1 MNTPRDQIESPGLQ
15 ATGSSNGWS
24 SNDQKHAGIAA
35 QVNGMPVPGF
45 QIFGGSKS
53 HRGNVVRLKPR
64 SFGEFVASLP
74 VQTISITRAEF
85 HRLTKKERDQRKLVD
100 YIVAATF
107 KQSPSPRQT
116 PHAVSCHVIFLD
128 IDDPVEADRL
138 LKIGFAAPLGDTAA
152 VVWHTANSTPAKP
165 RLRVMVRADGIPLSQ
180 YPAAV
185 IALGSKLGL
194 TAVTPESKVAVQ
206 QMYLP
211 SRFAGEP
218 PPTMV
223 YSNPTGRAFDP
234 CVAIT
239 PPSTPA
245 LSPDPTVADI
255 TYLSPPVEGVT
266 RSVAEDVLSKIE
278 PDFDYSQWI
287 EIGMGLRHQFGDS
300 GFALWDLWSSLGAK
314 YEGQAATRSKWES
327 FEGNC
332 PGRFSVTFRSVI
344 KIAKEN
350 GWDGESLRQ
359 SGMKEI
365 TQWICSYDR
374 SGDELR
380 SEGCSRIAALG
391 LDSPLDR
398 DELVKDL
405 ADALQRKLGTR
416 PSLVALRKQLVAAVR
431 KHCKAF
437 PKPLPVWA
445 KDFVYVGGNSNQFY
459 SIKTGYRCP
468 PVTFDH
474 EHKRDLERDDKDP
487 HDYLLNECQITL
499 VKDYAYHPG
508 RGQFFTDSRRFECV
522 NTYQRSYTNAD
533 TKCIAKADTL
543 IKRHFEDLIIDPD
556 HRQTVMDF
564 IAYMVQQPGE
574 KILWALLLQGVE
586 GSGKGTIADIA
597 STVLGKTNIR
607 RLEAGAALDSQF
619 NDFAVGSQLVVFD
632 EVRNIGENK
641 FRVMEKLK
649 PLITDPF
656 VELNRKYETG
666 RNVENVANYMLFTNH
681 HDALPISDGDRRFF
695 VLKSR
700 LQSKDDLVARDVT
713 RSCQELHV
721 ALQDYPGA
729 FRALFEAHKIS
740 TGFSPK
746 GRAPDTPYRQELS
759 KSGES
764 PLKAAIHDLLGAG
777 ASAYASHDLLSIGN
791 LTSSLRFD
799 HPCIRTTPQAVSNC
813 LLEMNYIRL
822 GEARIDGPSHRLWAK
837 RGGKFEGRPIG
848 DAVAAIE
855 YRVQCEDVL

>member
-1 MNTPRDQIESPGLQ
+1 MNTPQDQTKNPGLQ
-15 ATGSSNGWS
+15 ATGSSNGGS
-24 SNDQKHAGIAA
+24 SNGKNHAGIAA

-45 QIFGGSKS
+45 QIFGGLKS
-53 HRGNVVRLKPR
+53 DHGNVSLLPPT
-64 SFGEFVASLP
+64 SFSEFVASLP

-85 HRLTKKERDQRKLVD
+85 HRLTKEERNQTKRVD

-107 KQSPSPRQT
+107 KQSPSNRAT
-116 PHAVSCHVIFLD
+116 EHAVRCYVIFHD
-128 IDDPVEADRL
+128 IDDVSEAGRL
-138 LKIGFAAPLGDTAA
+138 LRVGFADLLGDTAA
-152 VVWHTANSTPAKP
+152 VAWHTANSTPAEP

-180 YPAAV
+180 YPSAV
-185 IALGSKLGL
+185 MALGAKLGL
-194 TAVTPESKVAVQ
+194 TVVTRESKIAVQ
-206 QMYLP
+206 PMYLP

-218 PPTMV
+218 QPTMV

-255 TYLSPPVEGVT
+255 TYLSAPVEGVT
-266 RSVAEDVLSKIE
+266 RSVAEDVLSKID
-278 PDFDYSQWI
+278 PDFNYSQWI
-287 EIGMGLRHQFGDS
+287 EIGMGLKHQFGAS
-300 GFALWDLWSSLGAK
+300 GFEIWDHWSSGGAK
-314 YEGQAATRSKWES
+314 YPGQVEIRYKWDS
-327 FEGNC
+327 FEDDC
-332 PGRFSVTFRSVI
+332 PDRFPVTFRSVI

-365 TQWICSYDR
+365 RQWICSYDR

-398 DELVKDL
+398 DDLLKDL
-405 ADALQRKLGTR
+405 GDALQKQSGTK

-437 PKPLPVWA
+437 PKALPVWA
-445 KDFVYVGGNSNQFY
+445 KDYVYVGGNSNEFY

-508 RGQFFTDSRRFECV
+508 KGQFFTDSRRFECV

-533 TKCIAKADTL
+533 RTHIAKADTL
-543 IKRHFEDLIIDPD
+543 IKRHFEDLIIDLA
-556 HRQTVMDF
+556 HRLTVMDF
-564 IAYMVQQPGE
+564 IAYMVQKPGE

-597 STVLGKTNIR
+597 ATVLGKTNIR

-666 RNVENVANYMLFTNH
+666 RNVENVAKLHAVYQPPRCAADQRWGSAVFR
-681 HDALPISDGDRRFF
+681 P
-695 VLKSR
+695 
-700 LQSKDDLVARDVT
+700 
-713 RSCQELHV
+713 QE
-721 ALQDYPGA
+721 Q
-729 FRALFEAHKIS
+729 
-740 TGFSPK
+740 
-746 GRAPDTPYRQELS
+746 
-759 KSGES
+759 
-764 PLKAAIHDLLGAG
+764 
-777 ASAYASHDLLSIGN
+777 ASI
-791 LTSSLRFD
+791 
-799 HPCIRTTPQAVSNC
+799 
-813 LLEMNYIRL
+813 
-822 GEARIDGPSHRLWAK
+822 
-837 RGGKFEGRPIG
+837 EG
-848 DAVAAIE
+848 
-855 YRVQCEDVL
+855 